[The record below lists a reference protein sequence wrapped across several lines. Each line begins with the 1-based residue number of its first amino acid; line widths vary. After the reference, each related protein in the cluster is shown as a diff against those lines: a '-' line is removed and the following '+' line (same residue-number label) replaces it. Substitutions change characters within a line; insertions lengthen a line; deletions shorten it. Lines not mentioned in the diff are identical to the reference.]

1 MLEIIID
8 DRNIRRAFATLRQ
21 ATSDLSAPMADI
33 GETYTRKIDNQ
44 FRKEIDPYGNR
55 WTALSSK
62 TLKRKLKAKP
72 RQISKILQA
81 TGLLRA
87 SFSYTASRTEVEIGS
102 NRVGR
107 NGIPLGLIHQ
117 KGSRNIPKRQLLPE
131 ADQGLPPA
139 DLREIVAI
147 IEDHI
152 QDAWG

>member
-1 MLEIIID
+1 MIEIILE
-8 DRNIRRAFATLRQ
+8 DRAVQQAFRRLQRATF
-21 ATSDLSAPMADI
+21 DLSPAMADI
-33 GETYTRKIDNQ
+33 GEMYTKKIDTQ

-55 WTALSSK
+55 WAALSAK
-62 TLKRKLKAKP
+62 TLKRKLKARP

-87 SFSYTASRTEVEIGS
+87 SFSYTASRTQVEIGS